1 MGRKKIEAQETKSN
15 RGNNLSELS
24 ELVEKWGSKKTVLDP
39 LTKEVKSYADS
50 IKLLMLEENL
60 DESISGAYTA
70 CLSFQTKEEVN
81 EEGLLAYI
89 KSDLWGDK
97 GSMTCPYI
105 KRVEV
110 IDWDALE
117 SAIYNHE
124 LTQEQLLAIDEFR
137 TVSKT
142 PVLKLKTR
150 KES

>member
-1 MGRKKIEAQETKSN
+1 MGRKKIEVQETKSN

-70 CLSFQTKEEVN
+70 CLSFQTKEDVN
-81 EEGLLAYI
+81 EEGLLQRMKQEWADPTRFI
-89 KSDLWGDK
+89 K
-97 GSMTCPYI
+97 T
-105 KRVEV
+105 VEV
-110 IDWDALE
+110 VDWDALE

-124 LTQEQLLAIDEFR
+124 LTQEQLLAMNEFR

-150 KES
+150 KEN